1 MPFGLKDI
9 YDTKGI
15 LTSGGSKVCIDNIPQ
30 EDATTTRLLT
40 NAATPGNLIGT
51 TGFQTAP
58 SVFTT
63 GANKG
68 LYSTGFGT
76 ISPISNGTPQA
87 RTGTLIARITF

>member
-1 MPFGLKDI
+1 MCSSDLRIKEKITLHIRAEFQNVL
-9 YDTKGI
+9 
-15 LTSGGSKVCIDNIPQ
+15 NR
-30 EDATTTRLLT
+30 TRLLT